1 MKELSFNVGAVQQFI
16 KESANSFKAKVGG
29 DVVAD
34 NKKNNEKFYKDTEKA
49 VKSYADNLKPEP
61 KRKLY
66 DKPDANAPTLDYNP
80 QNEVSK
86 EYKDR
91 IDAQAKGY
99 TSKAEEKNGIEKAAQ
114 FDEDGQIKK
123 QFADAAD
130 KKNKNKEILAHSG
143 INGQNYPKTEKN
155 TMYENAK
162 PVAKRLKF
170 KKTTFLNEA
179 QMISKI
185 PEEYKKDGQKIYMV
199 DAADNEYIVECVK
212 SEHSGLVETQV
223 IGFENKTASA
233 AQMNRIN
240 ELFGYENEKPFAP
253 MSNAD
258 KMNENKIFGDLMNLA
273 RQKTNN

>member
-1 MKELSFNVGAVQQFI
+1 MNGLSFNVGAVQQFI
-16 KESANSFKAKVGG
+16 KESANSFDAKVGG
-29 DVVAD
+29 GVVAD

-66 DKPDANAPTLDYNP
+66 DKPDANATTLDYNP
-80 QNEVSK
+80 QNEPSK
-86 EYKDR
+86 EYKER

-114 FDEDGQIKK
+114 FDEEGQIKK
-123 QFADAAD
+123 QFADAAEE
-130 KKNKNKEILAHSG
+130 KNKSKEILAHSG
-143 INGQNYPKTEKN
+143 IQGQNLPKEKKN

-179 QMISKI
+179 QMLSKI
-185 PEEYKKDGQKIYMV
+185 PEEYKQDGQKIYMV
-199 DAADNEYIVECVK
+199 DAADNEYVVECVK

-223 IGFENKTASA
+223 TGFENKTAAA

-240 ELFGYENEKPFAP
+240 ELFGYETEKPFAS

-273 RQKTNN
+273 RQKVND